1 MINNTIKIYKKDI
14 IKGEDGHKIFSVRV
28 KEETVTAL
36 DKLAAKSN
44 RSRNDLVNII
54 LEHAVNNIEVVE

>member
-1 MINNTIKIYKKDI
+1 MGDKTIKIHKKGGVR
-14 IKGEDGHKIFSVRV
+14 GEDGHKIFSIRV

-36 DKLAAKSN
+36 DGLSEKSN
-44 RSRNDLVNII
+44 RSRNDLINII

>member
-1 MINNTIKIYKKDI
+1 MSNNIIKIYRKGSVR
-14 IKGEDGHKIFSVRV
+14 GEDGYRTFSIRIKDEIVD
-28 KEETVTAL
+28 AL